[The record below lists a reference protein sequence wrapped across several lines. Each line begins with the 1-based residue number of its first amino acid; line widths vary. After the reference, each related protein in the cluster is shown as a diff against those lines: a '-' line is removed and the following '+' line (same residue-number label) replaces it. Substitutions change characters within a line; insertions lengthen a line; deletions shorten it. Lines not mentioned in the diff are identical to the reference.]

1 MEVSELDKK
10 YFVYNILE
18 TGHKFN
24 GRNWIPDDDSIQECL
39 NCRLSFG
46 SFINYIKC
54 LKHLYLLNSHNLTF
68 EVNRNGIKD
77 NGFIEYNSLQDEY
90 EYDYENEKGSN
101 RKSKSESV
109 SYKSKTCMTS
119 RFFNVF
125 KVKFVDRNYECCT
138 VKLAIDL

>member
-68 EVNRNGIKD
+68 EVNRNGKKKD
-77 NGFIEYNSLQDEY
+77 NVNGFIEYNSLQDEY
-90 EYDYENEKGSN
+90 GEGS
-101 RKSKSESV
+101 KLKSESV
-109 SYKSKTCMTS
+109 SYKSKKCMTS